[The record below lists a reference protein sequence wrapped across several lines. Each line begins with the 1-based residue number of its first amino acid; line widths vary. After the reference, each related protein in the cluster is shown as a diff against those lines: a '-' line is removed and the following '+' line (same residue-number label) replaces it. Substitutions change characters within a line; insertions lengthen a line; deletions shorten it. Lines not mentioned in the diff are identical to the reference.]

1 MGRRRWGLLL
11 AVVVGGDD
19 DLRSRLA
26 SRAAAI
32 RAARGEKG
40 AAPPP
45 VVLRPPRVDH
55 SDAGEGDAV
64 AGAAGVT
71 VPVAIDGADARLR
84 AEPGEALIVAEGR
97 VTGAEYVSA

>member
-1 MGRRRWGLLL
+1 MGPRRGLILL

-40 AAPPP
+40 APPPP
-45 VVLRPPRVDH
+45 VVLRAPRVDH

-84 AEPGEALIVAEGR
+84 AEPARAVDRRAR
-97 VTGAEYVSA
+97 GASPRRT